1 MQKLTDE
8 LLIAYLD
15 GELDAPAAAEVAAAL
30 EQDSELNRHAEALAH
45 SAVALR
51 AAFDDVLHEPV
62 PERLLAAARGEAEPQ
77 VHIQS
82 AQAQTVIRFPEPRQR
97 AMKRAGTS
105 WRKWAALPVAAS
117 VASLVIGGTLGYF
130 AATSPQLA
138 PVTGQLLPPPTT
150 TGPQVAS
157 SSWLDNIA
165 GYHKMF
171 VAAGPNN
178 DVNLVDVPADP
189 QNAGPRKLTQ
199 QLPPDF
205 RLPNLKPWGL
215 VFQGAR
221 FLFIEG
227 RPATQLFYTTDNA
240 ALGPLTV
247 VVASTNLPDSNPAF
261 DRRNDLNEIYW
272 RHQGHIYAL
281 VGSADIGYLWNIHN
295 DLAWQL
301 DAI

>member
-1 MQKLTDE
+1 MASWT
-8 LLIAYLD
+8 
-15 GELDAPAAAEVAAAL
+15 PRPRPRWRRRWRN
-30 EQDSELNRHAEALAH
+30 DSELDRRAQALAD

-62 PERLLAAARGEAEPQ
+62 PERLLAAAHGETRRDQTPAET
-77 VHIQS
+77 
-82 AQAQTVIRFPEPRQR
+82 QTVVRFPEPRER
-97 AMKRAGTS
+97 PAKRASTG
-105 WRKWAALPVAAS
+105 WRGWAALPIAAS

-130 AATSPQLA
+130 AATSPELA
-138 PVTGQLLPPPTT
+138 PKTAQV
-150 TGPQVAS
+150 PQPNVQTAS

-171 VAAGPNN
+171 VAAGPN
-178 DVNLVDVPADP
+178 DIGLVDIPADP
-189 QNAGPRKLTQ
+189 QNAARKLTQ
-199 QLPPDF
+199 QLPQDF

-247 VVASTNLPDSNPAF
+247 VVASTSAPELQSRLRPARRPQRALLAAPGAHLCPRRQRRHRLPLEHPQRPGLAA
-261 DRRNDLNEIYW
+261 RR
-272 RHQGHIYAL
+272 
-281 VGSADIGYLWNIHN
+281 
-295 DLAWQL
+295 DLA
-301 DAI
+301 AGC

>member
-8 LLIAYLD
+8 LLIGYLD
-15 GELDAPAAAEVAAAL
+15 GELDATASAAVAAAL
-30 EQDSELNRHAEALAH
+30 AEDSELNRRAQALGD

-51 AAFDDVLHEPV
+51 AAFDDVVHEPV
-62 PERLLAAARGEAEPQ
+62 PERLLAAARGETQTQ
-77 VHIQS
+77 V
-82 AQAQTVIRFPEPRQR
+82 QAPTVVNFPEPRQR
-97 AMKRAGTS
+97 QAKRAGMA
-105 WRKWAALPVAAS
+105 WRGWAALPVAAS

-138 PVTGQLLPPPTT
+138 PTT
-150 TGPQVAS
+150 AQVQANVQTVS
-157 SSWLDNIA
+157 SSWLDNVA

-171 VAAGPNN
+171 VAAGSN
-178 DVNLVDVPADP
+178 DVGLVDVPADP
-189 QNAGPRKLTQ
+189 QNDAARKLTQ
-199 QLPPDF
+199 QLPKDF

-221 FLFIEG
+221 FLFIDG

-247 VVASTNLPDSNPAF
+247 VVASTSATDSNPAF
-261 DRRNDLNEIYW
+261 DRRGDLNVLYW
-272 RHQGHIYAL
+272 RHQGHMYTL

>member
-8 LLIAYLD
+8 LLIGYLD
-15 GELDAPAAAEVAAAL
+15 GELDASASAAVAAAL
-30 EQDSELNRHAEALAH
+30 AEDSELNRRAQALGD

-51 AAFDDVLHEPV
+51 AAFDDVVHEPV
-62 PERLLAAARGEAEPQ
+62 PERLLAAARGETQ
-77 VHIQS
+77 NQT
-82 AQAQTVIRFPEPRQR
+82 QTQTVVHFPEPRQR
-97 AMKRAGTS
+97 PAKRAGTA
-105 WRKWAALPVAAS
+105 WRGWAALPIAAS

-138 PVTGQLLPPPTT
+138 PTT
-150 TGPQVAS
+150 AQVQPNVQTVS
-157 SSWLDNIA
+157 SSWLDNVA

-171 VAAGPNN
+171 VAAGPN
-178 DVNLVDVPADP
+178 DIGLVDVPADP
-189 QNAGPRKLTQ
+189 QNDAARKLTQ
-199 QLPPDF
+199 QLPQDF

-247 VVASTNLPDSNPAF
+247 VVASTSGTDSNPAF
-261 DRRNDLNEIYW
+261 DRRGDLNVLYW
-272 RHQGHIYAL
+272 RHQGHMYTL
-281 VGSADIGYLWNIHN
+281 VGSADVGYLWNIHN

>member
-1 MQKLTDE
+1 MQKLSDE

-15 GELDAPAAAEVAAAL
+15 GELDAEAAAEVAVTL
-30 EQDSELNRHAEALAH
+30 EQDSDLNRHALALAE

-51 AAFDDVLHEPV
+51 ATFDDVLHEPV
-62 PERLLAAARGEAEPQ
+62 PERLLAAARGET
-77 VHIQS
+77 
-82 AQAQTVIRFPEPRQR
+82 QAQTVIQFPDPRQR
-97 AMKRAGTS
+97 QAKRAGKS
-105 WRKWAALPVAAS
+105 WRRWAALPIAAS

-130 AATSPQLA
+130 AATSPELA
-138 PVTGQLLPPPTT
+138 PTAAQQQQLQAVNT
-150 TGPQVAS
+150 QVAN

-178 DVNLVDVPADP
+178 DMGLVDIPADP
-189 QNAGPRKLTQ
+189 QNAAARKLTQ
-199 QLPPDF
+199 QLPQDF

-261 DRRNDLNEIYW
+261 DRRNDLNVLYW

>member
-8 LLIAYLD
+8 LLIGYLD
-15 GELDAPAAAEVAAAL
+15 GELDAAASADVAAAL
-30 EQDSELNRHAEALAH
+30 AEDSELNRRAQALGD

-51 AAFDDVLHEPV
+51 AAFDDVVHEPV
-62 PERLLAAARGEAEPQ
+62 PERLLAAARGETQ
-77 VHIQS
+77 
-82 AQAQTVIRFPEPRQR
+82 AQAQTVVRFPEPRARQ
-97 AMKRAGTS
+97 AKRAGTA
-105 WRKWAALPVAAS
+105 WRGWAALPIAAS

-138 PVTGQLLPPPTT
+138 PTT
-150 TGPQVAS
+150 AQVQPNVQTAS
-157 SSWLDNIA
+157 SSWLDNVA

-171 VAAGPNN
+171 VAAGPN
-178 DVNLVDVPADP
+178 DIGLVDVPADP
-189 QNAGPRKLTQ
+189 QSDAARKLTQ
-199 QLPPDF
+199 QLPQDF

-247 VVASTNLPDSNPAF
+247 VVASTSATDSNPAF
-261 DRRNDLNEIYW
+261 DRRGDLNVLYW
-272 RHQGHIYAL
+272 RHQGHMYTL

>member
-15 GELDAPAAAEVAAAL
+15 GELDASVAAEVAATLAN
-30 EQDSELNRHAEALAH
+30 DSELDRRAQALAD

-62 PERLLAAARGEAEPQ
+62 PERLLAAAHGETRRDQTPAET
-77 VHIQS
+77 
-82 AQAQTVIRFPEPRQR
+82 QTVVRFPEPRER
-97 AMKRAGTS
+97 PAKRASTG
-105 WRKWAALPVAAS
+105 WRGWAALPIAAS

-130 AATSPQLA
+130 AATSPELA
-138 PVTGQLLPPPTT
+138 PKTAQV
-150 TGPQVAS
+150 PQPNVQTAS

-171 VAAGPNN
+171 VAAGPN
-178 DVNLVDVPADP
+178 DIGLVDIPADP
-189 QNAGPRKLTQ
+189 QNAARKLTQ
-199 QLPPDF
+199 QLPQDF

-247 VVASTNLPDSNPAF
+247 VVASTSAPDSNPAF
-261 DRRNDLNEIYW
+261 DRRGDLNVLYW